1 MVVGN
6 TELGI
11 EMSIQKKSYPTMIQ
25 PNKIHELTNIS
36 LTEEGVCAG
45 ASVTLSSLEEFLVN
59 LDQPNHK
66 TKIYN
71 QIVQMLRYNSYYTLP
86 TTFSRIRKS

>member
-1 MVVGN
+1 MGN

-59 LDQPNHK
+59 LDQPKHK
-66 TKIYN
+66 TKIYD
-71 QIVQMLRYNSYYTLP
+71 QIIQMLR
-86 TTFSRIRKS
+86 